1 MKASLFS
8 KLEALADRHQEVEAL
23 LGDAEVINDQNR
35 FRDLSVEFAQL
46 NEVVAQYQRWQQ
58 LQNELEDAKQMLEDY
73 DAEIR
78 ALATEEISG
87 ATEALEQIESA
98 LQVLLLPRD
107 PNDGSNVFLEIRA
120 GTGGDEAAIFSG
132 DLFRMYHRY
141 AEQKGWS
148 VEILSERSGEHGGYK
163 ELISRVVGK
172 DVYSH
177 LNSNRAPTVCNAY
190 PRPNLKAGSIRRRA
204 RWRCYPSWKRSIA
217 LTLKRRICA

>member
-58 LQNELEDAKQMLEDY
+58 LQSELEDAKQMLEDS

-87 ATEALEQIESA
+87 ATEAVSYTHL
-98 LQVLLLPRD
+98 
-107 PNDGSNVFLEIRA
+107 RA
-120 GTGGDEAAIFSG
+120 HET
-132 DLFRMYHRY
+132 
-141 AEQKGWS
+141 
-148 VEILSERSGEHGGYK
+148 
-163 ELISRVVGK
+163 
-172 DVYSH
+172 
-177 LNSNRAPTVCNAY
+177 
-190 PRPNLKAGSIRRRA
+190 
-204 RWRCYPSWKRSIA
+204 
-217 LTLKRRICA
+217 

>member
-58 LQNELEDAKQMLEDY
+58 LQNELEDAKQMLEDS

-78 ALATEEISG
+78 ALAAEEISG

-98 LQVLLLPRD
+98 LQVLLLLRD

-163 ELISRVVGK
+163 ELISSCLL
-172 DVYSH
+172 YTSP
-177 LNSNRAPTVCNAY
+177 S
-190 PRPNLKAGSIRRRA
+190 PRDLSTSRM
-204 RWRCYPSWKRSIA
+204 PSSA
-217 LTLKRRICA
+217 